1 MKDNNPQQ
9 WCKQNN
15 WTRPRQLQDGIWV
28 AFPPGGVI
36 ETPLPD
42 QSAKSEVRPKNIQI
56 QDLVDGIGMVAA
68 MLVVGAIALVISPF
82 FIAANINRVQKKI
95 SSTMNNKL

>member
-42 QSAKSEVRPKNIQI
+42 QSAKSEVQPRSVHIR
-56 QDLVDGIGMVAA
+56 DLVDGIGMVAA
-68 MLVVGAIALVISPF
+68 MLVVGVITLVISPF
-82 FIAANINRVQKKI
+82 FIALNINRVQKKI
-95 SSTMNNKL
+95 SSKMNNEQ

>member
-15 WTRPRQLQDGIWV
+15 WTKPRQLQDGIWV

-42 QSAKSEVRPKNIQI
+42 QSAKSEVQPKTIQI
-56 QDLVDGIGMVAA
+56 RDLVDGIVMVAA
-68 MLVVGAIALVISPF
+68 MIFVGAIALVVSPF

-95 SSTMNNKL
+95 SSQ